1 MKFTSAAYI
10 WSLVVI
16 LLMKTVASE
25 EDEILRWAY
34 GLRTLLKGCPP
45 APNSNQHE
53 VVAILRNC
61 LQHRTIV
68 AVDTL
73 LMDDVIPILDGIS
86 LVRYEDPQSNG
97 TDKDRDG
104 ESANELED
112 NQSHENDNSWQG
124 VVMNRFTRL
133 FRTHVLKIDV
143 DQLSKN
149 IRPQSTE
156 SLNVA
161 ENGVNAV
168 QGRRR
173 RRHKRKGMVP
183 MMMMMMGVMF
193 MGAAIIPMG
202 FKFLAVLGGKAL
214 ILAKLALLLSSIQGL
229 KKIATSGVNY
239 GLYHSPGPEQLWHDR
254 SHQEPARQPVEIPYR
269 SYPPGLS
276 NP

>member
-45 APNSNQHE
+45 APNSNHHE

-86 LVRYEDPQSNG
+86 LVFYS
-97 TDKDRDG
+97 RD
-104 ESANELED
+104 SANELED

-133 FRTHVLKIDV
+133 FRTHVLRIDV

-149 IRPQSTE
+149 RSIILS
-156 SLNVA
+156 
-161 ENGVNAV
+161 ENEQRIENRMFRFA
-168 QGRRR
+168 GRRR